1 MFLWTNIVLFKKLY
15 DIITCT
21 NNLSTGHERH
31 WFELG
36 PKQDSQLISQV
47 IHALSSSIDLN
58 KNYLYQEY
66 TTNTCFFTSSIGVR
80 WAKVKK
86 Y

>member
-1 MFLWTNIVLFKKLY
+1 MFLWTNIVLFKNLY

-36 PKQDSQLISQV
+36 PKQDLQLISQV

-58 KNYLYQEY
+58 RKISIPRIYLYC
-66 TTNTCFFTSSIGVR
+66 TCFFTSSIL
-80 WAKVKK
+80 VK
-86 Y
+86 